1 VFNGEGQG
9 VTANRDYTLLGV
21 ARVALKI
28 VPQFTVGANA
38 ARYFGDSTRYG
49 ADLGYQDSRLVV
61 RGEYLRQSRDSLGG
75 RADNGW
81 YALAG
86 VTVVPAVQV
95 VGKYEDFE
103 RPAINPQL
111 RNRAWSG
118 GLNWFI
124 VPTAVRLSAFYA
136 SRKVGDP
143 GLRISLLQTQLQVR
157 F

>member
-1 VFNGEGQG
+1 
-9 VTANRDYTLLGV
+9 
-21 ARVALKI
+21 
-28 VPQFTVGANA
+28 
-38 ARYFGDSTRYG
+38 
-49 ADLGYQDSRLVV
+49 
-61 RGEYLRQSRDSLGG
+61 
-75 RADNGW
+75 
-81 YALAG
+81 
-86 VTVVPAVQV
+86 VVPAVQV

-136 SRKVGDP
+136 IRKVGDP